1 MNHLIDSIT
10 NASTTIQAILFL
22 IVFSTLW
29 NIEKLIGLTHDYRKW
44 NHALV
49 NGVFVLTG
57 LPVQFLLAS
66 SFVRVLHWTSEHH
79 FGVVNWIPGLKGTL
93 PIFIVSILLL
103 DFSEYIYHRVM
114 HHLPIFW
121 RLHLVHHSDRIVD
134 VSTVLRE
141 HPIETGI
148 RLLSTLFWVFIFG
161 VPLWCVVF
169 RQIIQ
174 VFFTIAVHSN
184 FRLPQR
190 VDDVLSWVFITP
202 NVHHVHH
209 HYKMPYT
216 DTNYG
221 DILSIWDR
229 MFGTFAQLD
238 SEKVVFGVDTHFEE
252 AQNASGLFLLKM
264 PFLKISKKSKRFL
277 IVVFVAVFG
286 SVLLSK
292 FPASTSY
299 SIGKKH
305 ALPARST
312 MIQKSSTPNPG

>member
-10 NASTTIQAILFL
+10 RASTTIQAILFL
-22 IVFSTLW
+22 VVFFTLW
-29 NIEKLIGLTHDYRKW
+29 NIEIWIGLTQDYRKW
-44 NHALV
+44 RHALT
-49 NGVFVLTG
+49 NGIFVLTG

-66 SFVRVLHWTSEHH
+66 SFVKVLHWTADHH
-79 FGVVNWIPGLKGTL
+79 FGVVNWIPGLKGML

-174 VFFTIAVHSN
+174 VFFTIAVHAN
-184 FRLPQR
+184 FRLPQK
-190 VDDVLSWVFITP
+190 VDNVLSWVFITP

-238 SEKVVFGVDTHFEE
+238 SEKVIFGVDTHFED
-252 AQNASGLFLLKM
+252 AKNANGIFLLKM
-264 PFLKISKKSKRFL
+264 PFLKISKKIKKAL
-277 IVVFVAVFG
+277 IVILVVVMG
-286 SVLLSK
+286 SALISRL
-292 FPASTSY
+292 PASTSFF
-299 SIGKKH
+299 SGKKH
-305 ALPARST
+305 ALST
-312 MIQKSSTPNPG
+312 KSIFYPQK